1 MNPFLLFVYF
11 TLLLLLFLFF
21 FQASGDC
28 PLLLFQPTLSLLND
42 SYMITMRK
50 SFDRWIPKNLSTPV
64 LQVERFVLCNKLWF
78 F

>member
-11 TLLLLLFLFF
+11 TLLLFIF

-28 PLLLFQPTLSLLND
+28 PLLLLQPTLSLLND
-42 SYMITMRK
+42 PYVITMRK

>member
-11 TLLLLLFLFF
+11 YFAFVFIF

-42 SYMITMRK
+42 PYMITMRK

-64 LQVERFVLCNKLWF
+64 LQVQRFVLCN
-78 F
+78 